1 MRRMPYKTAAAEFKE
16 AMSLWATGV
25 TVVTTRQ
32 MGNVYGLTVSSFA
45 SASLAPP
52 LIFASIG
59 KMSPF
64 LAMVR
69 KSRVFAVSLLSRKQE
84 GISRYFS
91 QPGRRPA
98 PRLSGIPIQRG
109 ITRCPLIKGAL
120 GNLECKL
127 YKILAL
133 GDHYLLVGEV
143 IRTRL
148 LRRGAPLLYFR
159 RRYRLLDTA

>member
-1 MRRMPYKTAAAEFKE
+1 
-16 AMSLWATGV
+16 MSLWATGV
-25 TVVTTRQ
+25 TVVTARHA
-32 MGNVYGLTVSSFA
+32 GNVYGLTVSSFA

-64 LAMVR
+64 LSMVK
-69 KSRVFAVSLLSRKQE
+69 KSRVFAVSLLSNKQE
-84 GISRYFS
+84 RISRHFS

-120 GNLECKL
+120 SNFECKL

-143 IRTRL
+143 IRARTPG
-148 LRRGAPLLYFR
+148 RGAPLLYFR
-159 RRYRLLDTA
+159 RNYRLLDPAPKI